1 MPTNQEEPK
10 TLCQRGEAVYET
22 KLRATLDTPE
32 NRGKVL
38 SIEPDSEDY
47 EINADHYQA
56 VMRLRERHP
65 DKISFS
71 MRIGFPALGY
81 LRGGRVIKK

>member
-1 MPTNQEEPK
+1 MPSEPQASK
-10 TLCQRGEAVYET
+10 TICQRGEAIYES
-22 KLRATLDTPE
+22 KLRALLDTPA

-47 EINADHYQA
+47 EMDADHYQA
-56 VMRLRERHP
+56 VMRLRARHP

-71 MRIGFPALGY
+71 MRIGFPALAY